1 MFDLLQAIVNKL
13 DRGGSPYTK
22 WPDAKGEYWALCP
35 YHTDQH
41 PTNFSVSA
49 KGFKCFA
56 CGESGGLRKLADK
69 LEIEIPK
76 PELSKAIP
84 ATLEDYAAFKRL
96 PVEFLKELGL
106 KTVKIGGKPCLK
118 IPYYDESGQEIT
130 HRIRWTLGGDKI
142 KRFTWKSRSKV
153 FPYGL
158 SRRVQACRRDGG
170 DITRIFLVEGESD
183 AQTMWLYGINTIG
196 IPGATLWKKEWRQYL
211 EGYQVFIWQ
220 EPDEGGQK
228 FVETIVKD
236 VPNALIIS
244 PPDGRKDFS
253 ECHLWGDDIEQLIKD
268 LIANAIPYQVIK
280 AERQKQEAIAAA
292 GKAGELLK
300 CPDILAEFAKICLS
314 LGLVGEDLNAKLLYL
329 ALTSRVL
336 DRPVSIAVK
345 GTSSAGKS
353 FTVESVL
360 KFFPETAFYALS
372 SMSEKSLAYS
382 TEPLSHRFL
391 ILFETAGMNSEFGSY
406 LLRSLLSEGR
416 IRYETVE
423 KTSDG
428 LQPRLIEREGPT
440 GLVLTTTWAHLH
452 PENETRMLSLTAKD
466 DRTQTGAIML
476 MLANRMNGK
485 GPAEPDLGPWVAL
498 QSWIELAGNH
508 AVKIPYAPAI
518 AELASPKAV
527 RLRRDFTQVL
537 NLIASSAILHQ
548 VNREVEAS
556 TGRIIANLDDYRI
569 AYELV
574 SDLLNDLVRAT
585 VSPATRECV
594 EAVRKLTINGKP
606 ASITQVAKVLNIDR
620 SAASR
625 RATVALDHG
634 YLSND
639 ENQPRKPAKLMV
651 GDPMPEE
658 EGILPSPGKLIEKL
672 SALDYPSITPAH
684 MHALDDEFQDRS
696 ISPSPAYEKGILE
709 GEL

>member
-1 MFDLLQAIVNKL
+1 MISFDLLQAVIGKL
-13 DRGGSPYTK
+13 DRGGSSYTK
-22 WPDAKGEYWALCP
+22 WPDQKGEYWALCP
-35 YHTDQH
+35 FHHDEH

-56 CGESGGLRKLADK
+56 CGESGGLRRLAEKLG
-69 LEIEIPK
+69 IEVPRN
-76 PELSKAIP
+76 EVTKAIP
-84 ATLEDYAAFKRL
+84 ATLEDYANFKRL
-96 PVEFLKELGL
+96 PVDFLKELGL

-130 HRIRWTLGGDKI
+130 HRIRWMLGGDKE
-142 KRFTWKSRSKV
+142 KRFTWKSRSKI

-158 SRRVQACRRDGG
+158 SRRVHACRRAEG

-183 AQTMWLYGINTIG
+183 TQTMWFYGLNVLG
-196 IPGATLWKKEWRQYL
+196 IPGATVWKKEWKRYL

-228 FVETIVKD
+228 FVDAIAKD
-236 VPNALIIS
+236 VPDAMVII
-244 PPDGRKDFS
+244 PPEGRKDFS
-253 ECHLWGDDIEQLIKD
+253 ECHLWGDDADQLLKE
-268 LIANAIPYQVIK
+268 LIRNAIPYSTIK
-280 AERQKQEAIAAA
+280 AERKKTEAIAAA
-292 GKAGELLK
+292 GKAGELLR
-300 CPDILAEFAKICLS
+300 CTDILGEFSKLCVY
-314 LGLVGEDLNAKLLYL
+314 LGLVGEELNARLLYL

-336 DRPVSIAVK
+336 DRPVSIVLK
-345 GTSSAGKS
+345 GTSSSGKS
-353 FTVESVL
+353 FTIESVL
-360 KFFPETAFYALS
+360 KFFPSSAYYALS
-372 SMSEKSLAYS
+372 SMSEKALAYS
-382 TEPLSHRFL
+382 NEPLVHRHL
-391 ILFETAGMNSEFGSY
+391 ILYETAGMTSDFGSY

-423 KTSDG
+423 KSADG

-440 GLVLTTTWAHLH
+440 GVILTTTWAHLH

-466 DRTQTGAIML
+466 DRSQTASIMM
-476 MLANRMNGK
+476 MLAERMNGV
-485 GPAEPDLGPWVAL
+485 GPAEPDLEPWVAL

-508 AVKIPYAPAI
+508 KVKIPYAPVI

-548 VNREVEAS
+548 LNRETEA
-556 TGRIIANLDDYRI
+556 TKGRIIANLEDYRI

-594 EAVRKLTINGKP
+594 EAVHRLTMNGKP
-606 ASITQVAKVLNIDR
+606 ASISQVAKVLNIDR

-625 RATVALDHG
+625 RVTVALDHG
-634 YLSND
+634 YLNND
-639 ENQPRKPAKLMV
+639 ENMPRKPAKLTV

-658 EGILPSPGKLIEKL
+658 EGILPSPQKLIEKL
-672 SALDYPSITPAH
+672 KALSYPSITPAH
-684 MHALDDEFQDRS
+684 VHAPDDA
-696 ISPSPAYEKGILE
+696 SPEELSILE